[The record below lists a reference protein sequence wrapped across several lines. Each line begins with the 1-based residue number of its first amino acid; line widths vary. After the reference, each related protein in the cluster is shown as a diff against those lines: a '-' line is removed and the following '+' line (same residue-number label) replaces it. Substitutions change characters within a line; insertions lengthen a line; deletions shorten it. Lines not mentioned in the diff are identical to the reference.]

1 MPSKFQA
8 CVARWNFISPTDG
21 NSPVGRGTQLVVWE
35 PFKKTGYKNKIRFE
49 HGYLFRVKKKKTTK
63 IAGGTQK

>member
-21 NSPVGRGTQLVVWE
+21 NSPVGRGTQLVVRE
-35 PFKKTGYKNKIRFE
+35 PFKKTQ
-49 HGYLFRVKKKKTTK
+49 VTKTK
-63 IAGGTQK
+63 LDLNMDICLE